1 MGTRGN
7 KSKAKEAARD
17 LSGRRMRDVN
27 AEKKYDVELIILYML
42 KNGERVG

>member
-1 MGTRGN
+1 MAVGFGALIRAMGTRGN

-27 AEKKYDVELIILYML
+27 AEKK
-42 KNGERVG
+42 